1 MKNKY
6 DKLLKAVIVI
16 YAITSVIGFISNY
29 QAGNTQGIA
38 MGVVALI
45 TPWLLPLA
53 FKIFKLKAT
62 NEIYI
67 LNIIFVYFA
76 SLIGSCFHGYSI
88 PFFDKIVHFFSGILI
103 SLIAVM
109 IYSWLKQEAKI
120 QDKKDISVLYLFI
133 NNTNLAIAAL
143 WEFYE
148 YFMLIVFNNDC
159 INHFTTGVHD
169 SITDMLCAFIG
180 GLIITYVFY
189 QYYTKKKQ
197 NYFVDL
203 CQNFYKTNNHS

>member
-1 MKNKY
+1 MINKH
-6 DKLLKAVIVI
+6 DKILKASVVI
-16 YAITSVIGFISNY
+16 YAITFIIGFIFNF
-29 QAGNTQGIA
+29 QTGNTQGIA
-38 MGVVALI
+38 MGIVALI

-53 FKIFKLKAT
+53 LKIFKLKAT

-67 LNIIFVYFA
+67 LNIVFVYFA
-76 SLIGSCFHGYSI
+76 YLIGSYFHGYSI
-88 PFFDKIVHFFSGILI
+88 LFFDKIVHFFSGILI
-103 SLIAVM
+103 SLIAIM
-109 IYSWLKQEAKI
+109 IYSWLKQEEKI
-120 QDKKDISVLYLFI
+120 HDKKDINVLYLFI
-133 NNTNLAIAAL
+133 NNTNLAIAVL

-197 NYFVDL
+197 SYFVDL